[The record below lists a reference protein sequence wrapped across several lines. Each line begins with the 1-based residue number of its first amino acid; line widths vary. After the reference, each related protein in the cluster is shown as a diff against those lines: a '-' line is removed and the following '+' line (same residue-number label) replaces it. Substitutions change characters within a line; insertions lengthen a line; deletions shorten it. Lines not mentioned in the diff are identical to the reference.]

1 MDEGDGGEGQ
11 AGEQEENPR
20 GRSLSSVFI
29 IPYLNSYQHRHC
41 VLHSYTHFFI
51 NFAKAGKERG
61 QNQNN
66 RSPTFEP
73 ECVAGKFDCPYQVLL
88 DNQHDHPC
96 LYNDCHPAHVFCT
109 NNGMKTKTFFLQGP
123 FAILVIGVTLGFT
136 ILLMELTIGKVNA
149 HSFNE

>member
-1 MDEGDGGEGQ
+1 MKEMGEKAKQENKKRIREGG
-11 AGEQEENPR
+11 AC
-20 GRSLSSVFI
+20 LLFL
-29 IPYLNSYQHRHC
+29 IPHLNIPTYTLCITQ
-41 VLHSYTHFFI
+41 LHTLFI

-73 ECVAGKFDCPYQVLL
+73 ECIAGKFDCPCQVLL

-96 LYNDCHPAHVFCT
+96 LYNDCHPAHVFVK
-109 NNGMKTKTFFLQGP
+109 NNGMKTNTFFLQGP
-123 FAILVIGVTLGFT
+123 FAILVIGLTLGFT
-136 ILLMELTIGKVNA
+136 ILLMELTVGKVNA